1 MIFLQFLLPPFLINI
16 QLGINYFDTSPYYQ
30 LTKSETVLGKA
41 LKGIERSKYI
51 LSTKV
56 GRYGFDDFN
65 FNGDYIKEKFNESLN
80 RLGVDYVDICICH
93 DIEFT
98 DLDKVINETIPALKQ
113 LKEEGKIRYIGVSGL
128 PLYIFKYILERSND
142 IDLILSY
149 CHYNLIDTT
158 LYDLY
163 QIIKDYNIG
172 IISASPLSMGLLTN
186 QGEPDWHPAPE
197 ILKKK
202 CREVAEYCKSQ
213 GENISHL
220 AVYFSTRA
228 EFVTTTLVGMPTR
241 ESLKENINALLSK
254 QVNEK
259 VLNNVIEMF
268 KDVKN
273 MTWESGRIENN
284 KPIKDE

>member
-1 MIFLQFLLPPFLINI
+1 M
-16 QLGINYFDTSPYYQ
+16 
-30 LTKSETVLGKA
+30 TKSETVLGKA

-56 GRYGFDDFN
+56 GRYGLNDFN
-65 FNGDYIKEKFNESLN
+65 FNGDYVKLKFNESLK

-98 DLDKVINETIPALKQ
+98 DLDIIINETIPALKS
-113 LKEEGKIRYIGVSGL
+113 LRDEGKIRYIGVSGL
-128 PLYIFKYILERSND
+128 PLYIFKYILERTSD
-142 IDLILSY
+142 VDLILSY

-158 LYDLY
+158 LKDLY
-163 QIIKDYNIG
+163 EIIKHHNIG

-186 QGEPDWHPAPE
+186 KGEPDWHPAPE

-202 CREVAEYCKSQ
+202 CREVAEYCKSK

-228 EFVTTTLVGMPTR
+228 DFVTTTLVGMPTR

-254 QVNEK
+254 NVNEDI
-259 VLNNVIEMF
+259 LNDVIEML
-268 KDVKN
+268 KDVKD
-273 MTWESGRIENN
+273 MTWESGKIENN
-284 KPIKDE
+284 KPILG